1 MYRQSRKKGQI
12 TQLDLL
18 AVAIVFFVGLGLF
31 MLTDFLVTK
40 DMIISRQTI
49 QVSMD
54 MDDRGSELV
63 SLMGA
68 TSLGLGHMELAGD
81 TMAFNYET
89 YVAQNLENLD
99 KVTQILGSGYRL
111 SLPGRPLTPSS
122 SGLCIYSD
130 SDSHPKTLP
139 WPMPDVKIVSS
150 QPGFRQLSGQP
161 CRCHAGV
168 GIPGRNKDVIAVAS
182 GRVRFVGQHGD
193 YGKTIIITHDGEW
206 DGYETLYGHLD
217 SYSVSSGEQ
226 ITAEDIS
233 KVKKIG
239 ESGSTG
245 LSVSSTGGDP
255 AHLHFELRK
264 MTGENTH
271 IVIDP
276 CQYLKD
282 PPSDCGVN
290 NRCIAVQT
298 VGYEETY
305 ITQVPVPGA
314 QTGNLKKD
322 VRLVK

>member
-1 MYRQSRKKGQI
+1 MYRQSRKKGQV

-31 MLTDFLVTK
+31 MLADFLVAK
-40 DMIISRQTI
+40 NMIISRQTI

-81 TMAFNYET
+81 TMASNYET
-89 YVAQNLENLD
+89 YVGQNLENLD

-111 SLPGRPLTPSS
+111 ALPGRPLSITTTSS
-122 SGLCIYSD
+122 ICIHD
-130 SDSHPKTLP
+130 DPGSHPKTLP
-139 WPMPDVKIVSS
+139 WPMPDVRIVSS
-150 QPGFRQLSGQP
+150 QPGFRQLTGQP

-168 GIPGRNKDVIAVAS
+168 DVPGRNKDVIAVAS

-193 YGKTIIITHDGEW
+193 YGKTVIITHDGEW

-217 SYSVSSGEQ
+217 SYSVSSDEQ
-226 ITAEDIS
+226 ITTEEVR
-233 KVKKIG
+233 KGKKIG

-245 LSVSSTGGDP
+245 LSVSTTGGDP

-264 MTGENTH
+264 KTGENSY
-271 IVIDP
+271 IV
-276 CQYLKD
+276 
-282 PPSDCGVN
+282 
-290 NRCIAVQT
+290 
-298 VGYEETY
+298 
-305 ITQVPVPGA
+305 
-314 QTGNLKKD
+314 
-322 VRLVK
+322 

>member
-1 MYRQSRKKGQI
+1 MCRHSKKKGQV

-31 MLTDFLVTK
+31 MLTDFLVARN
-40 DMIISRQTI
+40 MIISRQTI

-81 TMAFNYET
+81 TMASNYET
-89 YVAQNLENLD
+89 YVAQNLDNLD
-99 KVTQILGSGYRL
+99 KVTQIIGSVYML

-122 SGLCIYSD
+122 PGLCIYSD
-130 SDSHPKTLP
+130 PDNHPSTLP
-139 WPMPDVKIVSS
+139 WPMPGVMIVSS

-161 CRCHAGV
+161 CKCHAGV
-168 GIPGRNKDVIAVAS
+168 DIPGRNKDVIAVAS
-182 GRVRFVGQHGD
+182 GRVRYAGD
-193 YGKTIIITHDGEW
+193 VSGYGKTIIIRHDGEW
-206 DGYETLYGHLD
+206 EGYETFYGHLD
-217 SYSVSSGEQ
+217 SYSVSAGEQ
-226 ITAEDIS
+226 ITADDVS
-233 KVKKIG
+233 KGKKIG

-245 LSVSSTGGDP
+245 ISVSTTGGDP

-264 MTGENTH
+264 ITGENSY

-276 CQYLKD
+276 CQYLMN
-282 PPSDCGVN
+282 PPSDCIVN

-298 VGYEETY
+298 AGYEETY